1 MSKATSI
8 RLPDQLLLDVQAY
21 ARSNGVSV
29 TDVIIAGIQSQ
40 IYSRNTT
47 EKPPCQGMPVPSKSP
62 VASNSEVKKPAKTPD
77 KAPEPVKHAKAHK
90 QSASKQAQPIVNA
103 MLSGIKARPTVAHH
117 PTCMCAMCKDA
128 A

>member
-1 MSKATSI
+1 MSKAISI

-29 TDVIIAGIQSQ
+29 TDVIISGLQAILQPV
-40 IYSRNTT
+40 NTMPGT
-47 EKPPCQGMPVPSKSP
+47 EIVAPGASGETVYVPDPVSP
-62 VASNSEVKKPAKTPD
+62 VKQP
-77 KAPEPVKHAKAHK
+77 K

-117 PTCMCAMCKDA
+117 PTCTCAMCKDA

>member
-1 MSKATSI
+1 MSKAISI

-29 TDVIIAGIQSQ
+29 TDVIISGLQAILQPV
-40 IYSRNTT
+40 NT
-47 EKPPCQGMPVPSKSP
+47 MPGTAIVT
-62 VASNSEVKKPAKTPD
+62 VIASG
-77 KAPEPVKHAKAHK
+77 EPVYVPGPVKQPK

-103 MLSGIKARPTVAHH
+103 MLSDIKARPTVAHH
-117 PTCMCAMCKDA
+117 PTCMCAVCKDA